1 MAISIERIH
10 PRFGARI
17 TGVDLRSVDDATFKD
32 IVDAFNE
39 HSVLVFPRQPLSD
52 AEQIAFSQRFGGLEE
67 TITSIANKPS
77 LARQI
82 ADLSNVDDEDKMI
95 DPDDRRMIYHSANQ
109 MWHTDSSFKRVPAF
123 ASLLSGRECPPEGG
137 ETEFA
142 SMRTAY
148 ELLPDDRRRWL
159 EGRVAVHSFGYS
171 RGLVSK
177 NLLRP
182 EDEAQVPPVEQV
194 LVRTN
199 PVNGRK
205 SIYVASHASH
215 IIGMPVEESRAL
227 LRELIDL
234 STRPDNIYRHVWT
247 VGDLVMWDNRC
258 MLHRGR
264 PWDGKKYRR
273 VMHRTTVAGVG
284 PTVPDE
290 LEAASTY

>member
-17 TGVDLRSVDDATFKD
+17 TGVDLRRVDDATFKD

-39 HSVLVFPRQPLSD
+39 HSVLVFPGTPLSD
-52 AEQIAFSQRFGGLEE
+52 AEQIAFSERFGGLEE
-67 TITSIANKPS
+67 TITSIANKPG

-82 ADLSNVDDEDKMI
+82 ADLSNVDNEDKMI

-109 MWHTDSSFKRVPAF
+109 MWHTDSSFKRVPAL

-142 SMRTAY
+142 SMRAAY
-148 ELLPDDRRRWL
+148 ELLPDDRKRWL
-159 EGRVAVHSFGYS
+159 EGRIAVHSFGYS

-234 STRPDNIYRHVWT
+234 STRPDNVYRHAWT

-264 PWDGKKYRR
+264 PWDGKQYRR

-290 LEAASTY
+290 LEAVST